1 MTETGGTVVRTLS
14 VLRVVAEARGS
25 VGVKD
30 VADALRLPMSTSH
43 RLLDMLL
50 EAGFVQKDRAK
61 RRYAV
66 GSEFSRLANL
76 IAHKTSFASLVQPLL
91 DELSQET
98 GETALFTSYL
108 PGQLG
113 AAYAAKS
120 DSPHSLRFRID
131 LFQRAPIEWGA
142 TGLAILAFLSAQ
154 EQQAVWER
162 TRPSP
167 IGGQRLT
174 AAAFRGRIETVR
186 RNGFAFTEGEKLPD
200 SVGIAVPLEAMP
212 GQLIGSLGLTIP
224 KVRFAR
230 ARTRSYAHLLQ
241 RAAARF
247 SGRASDHA
255 SARP

>member
-1 MTETGGTVVRTLS
+1 MTETSGTIARVLS

-50 EAGFVQKDRAK
+50 EAGFVQKDKVK

-91 DELSQET
+91 DELAQET
-98 GETALFTSYL
+98 GETALFTTYL
-108 PGQLG
+108 AGQLG
-113 AAYAAKS
+113 TAYAAKS

-142 TGLAILAFLSAQ
+142 TGLAILAFLPAH
-154 EQQAVWER
+154 EQRSVCER
-162 TRPSP
+162 MRPSP
-167 IGGQRLT
+167 TTGQRLT
-174 AAAFRGRIETVR
+174 QATFWARLETVR

-200 SVGIAVPLEAMP
+200 SIGIAVPLEATP

-224 KVRFAR
+224 KIRFVR
-230 ARTRSYAHLLQ
+230 ARTKTYVQLLQ

-247 SGRASDHA
+247 CGRASDRA
-255 SARP
+255 AARS